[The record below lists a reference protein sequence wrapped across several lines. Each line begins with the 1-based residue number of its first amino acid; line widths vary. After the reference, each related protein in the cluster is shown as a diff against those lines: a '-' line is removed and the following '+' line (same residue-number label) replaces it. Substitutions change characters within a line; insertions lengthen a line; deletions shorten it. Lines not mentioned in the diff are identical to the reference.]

1 MTPLL
6 RSPGTTSL
14 LELSLGLG
22 LGLAASL
29 SPQVLGATPQKTV
42 TRHIGAHTFTLPY
55 GFQIEAV
62 ATNDQVARPVNGSLD
77 DQGRLYVTDSS
88 GSTEAPAVQAKNPQW
103 RVIRLEDTDGDGRYD
118 RSVVFADK
126 LPMLQGILW
135 HQGAVYVGGTPAIW
149 KLTDADGDGRADRR
163 DEWWNVGHPS
173 THCGN
178 EVHGPYAGP
187 DGLIYWTKGAFEPV
201 RWTNGF
207 TGTVH
212 QDRASHIF
220 RARPD
225 GSALESVMTG
235 GMDNPVDV
243 VFNADGEAF
252 FTSTFIDFSQPGFR
266 DGVAHASYGAVFGKA
281 NSVLDDRA
289 VFRPGP
295 ALAHPIAQLGAAA
308 PSGLAAYDHTAF
320 GASYSGNLF
329 ASASNLRKISRLQLE
344 RDGASF
350 RATESDFVVSSS
362 LDFHPTDVLAD
373 ADGSVLILDTGG
385 WYKLCCP
392 SSQLWKADV
401 LGGVYRVTKTGASHQ
416 RPKAPASPAPES
428 ELARIRRLGDRRDP
442 AGVPAAMALLDQS
455 LKSGRRD
462 GQLTA
467 ITALARLRHAA
478 ATPAIVRALE
488 GPDDEA
494 LRMAA
499 TAALAELR
507 DTGALRQALAHSNPR
522 VQAAALQALEQIPGG
537 GLRAEEVGPALF
549 SDRPQARDAA
559 LWVAQ
564 RHADWGDALAG
575 SLRQRLLAGNP
586 PPGGRDGLTSLLGG
600 LISSPAVQ
608 ALMADLLTAAQA
620 HPETRLGLLDAMAQH
635 APKTPPESW
644 GRALTALLEGAS
656 GTVSAETAPSVL
668 RAARGLSSQA
678 PLREALLKTA
688 RNPATPASLR
698 LSAYAALPAGWPATA
713 ADLAPLLTGLRD
725 RQGTAAEALARA
737 VLEPD
742 HLDQVAR
749 TLPEIGP
756 LELTRVLPA
765 FERGSSVRT
774 GESLLAALGRS
785 KARTAVR
792 PETLRAVLKGY
803 PAEVRAQGDRFLET
817 LDTGLAGRR
826 QRLEKIRAELPA
838 GDVRRGQAVF
848 NSPKAACIQCHR
860 LGYQGGDV
868 GPELTSIGTVR
879 SGEDLLEAIV
889 EPSASLV
896 RSYEPVSVTTRDGE
910 ERLGILRR
918 DDARGVALVTG
929 PASTLQIDR
938 ADITA
943 VTPSTVSLM
952 PAGLDEQLTR
962 QELADLLE
970 FLKNTRWGK

>member
-1 MTPLL
+1 MT
-6 RSPGTTSL
+6 SI
-14 LELSLGLG
+14 SLGSGSAGLLWMG
-22 LGLAASL
+22 LGLATTLGTAN
-29 SPQVLGATPQKTV
+29 LGAA
-42 TRHIGAHTFTLPY
+42 TRQIGAHTFTLPE

-62 ATNDQVARPVNGSLD
+62 ATTEHVARPVNGSLD

-88 GSTEAPAVQAKNPQW
+88 GSTEPPATQAKNPQW

-118 RSVVFADK
+118 RSIVFADK

-135 HQGAVYVGGTPAIW
+135 HQGSVYVGGTPAIW

-212 QDRASHIF
+212 QDKASHIF

-225 GSALESVMTG
+225 GSAMESVMTG
-235 GMDNPVDV
+235 GMDNPVAV

-252 FTSTFIDFSQPGFR
+252 FTSTFIDFSEPGFR
-266 DGVAHASYGAVFGKA
+266 DGVGHASFGAVFGKA
-281 NSVLDDRA
+281 NSVLEDQA

-320 GASYSGNLF
+320 GAGYSGNLF
-329 ASASNLRKISRLQLE
+329 AAAFNLRKISRLQIE

-350 RATESDFVVSSS
+350 RAKDSDFVVSSS
-362 LDFHPTDVLAD
+362 IDFHPTDVLAD

-416 RPKAPASPAPES
+416 RPKAPTAAAPES
-428 ELARIRRLGDRRDP
+428 ELARVRRLGDRRDP

-455 LKSGRRD
+455 LKSGQRD

-467 ITALARLRHAA
+467 ITALARLRHTAA
-478 ATPAIVRALE
+478 APAILRTLE

-499 TAALAELR
+499 TAALADLR
-507 DTGALRQALAHSNPR
+507 DTSALRTALSHANPR
-522 VQAAALQALEQIPGG
+522 VQAAALHALEQIPGG
-537 GLRAEEVGPALF
+537 GLRAEDVGAVLF
-549 SDRPQARDAA
+549 SDRPEARDAA

-575 SLRQRLLAGNP
+575 SLRQCLLAGPP
-586 PPGGRDGLTSLLGG
+586 PPGGREGLSSLLGG
-600 LISSPAVQ
+600 LMSSPAVQ
-608 ALMADLLTAAQA
+608 ALVANVLNAAQVRW
-620 HPETRLGLLDAMAQH
+620 ETRLGVLSAMAQH
-635 APKTPPESW
+635 TPKNPPESW
-644 GRALTALLEGAS
+644 SRTLTALLAAPSAS
-656 GTVSAETAPSVL
+656 ATPETFSSVL
-668 RAARGLSSQA
+668 RAARNLNGQPA
-678 PLREALLKTA
+678 VREALLKSA
-688 RNPATPASLR
+688 RAQSLPAPLR
-698 LSAYAALPAGWPATA
+698 LSAFAALPGGWSAND
-713 ADLAPLLTGLRD
+713 ADLAFLLTGLRD
-725 RQGTAAEALARA
+725 RQGSAAEALSKAA
-737 VLEPD
+737 LEPH

-756 LELTRVLPA
+756 LELNRVLPA
-765 FERGSSVRT
+765 FERQPSANAGQ
-774 GESLLAALGRS
+774 SLLTALGQS
-785 KARTAVR
+785 KARSSIR
-792 PETLRAVLKGY
+792 PETLRATLKGY
-803 PAEVRAQGDRFLET
+803 PAEIRAQGDRFLET

-826 QRLEKIRAELPA
+826 KRLEKIRSELPA

-848 NSPKAACIQCHR
+848 NSAKAACIQCHR

-879 SGEDLLEAIV
+879 SADDLLEAIV

-896 RSYEPVSVTTRDGE
+896 RSYEPVSITTRDGE

-918 DDARGVALVTG
+918 DDAQGVTLITG
-929 PASTLQIDR
+929 PGSTLQIDR
-938 ADITA
+938 GNITA
-943 VTPSTVSLM
+943 MTPSTVSLM
-952 PAGLDEQLTR
+952 PTGLDEQISR
-962 QELADLLE
+962 QELADLIE
-970 FLKNTRWGK
+970 FLKNTRWGR

>member
-1 MTPLL
+1 MKPTPRNPGLSTLIRLL
-6 RSPGTTSL
+6 PGLALALGTTA
-14 LELSLGLG
+14 LEAGPSG
-22 LGLAASL
+22 
-29 SPQVLGATPQKTV
+29 TT
-42 TRHIGAHTFTLPY
+42 TRQIGAHTFTVPE

-62 ATNDQVARPVNGSLD
+62 ATTDQVARPVNGSLD
-77 DQGRLYVTDSS
+77 DQVRLYVTDSS

-103 RVIRLEDTDGDGRYD
+103 RVIRLEDTNGDGRYD

-135 HQGAVYVGGTPAIW
+135 HQGSVYVGGTPAIW

-163 DEWWNVGHPS
+163 EEWWNVGHPS

-212 QDRASHIF
+212 QDKASHIF

-225 GSALESVMTG
+225 GSAMESVMTG

-243 VFNADGEAF
+243 VFNADGDAF

-281 NSVLDDRA
+281 NSVLEDRA

-308 PSGLAAYDHTAF
+308 PSGLAAYDHEAF
-320 GASYSGNLF
+320 GPGFRGDLF
-329 ASASNLRKISRLQLE
+329 ASAFNLRKISRIQLE
-344 RDGASF
+344 REGASF
-350 RATESDFVVSSS
+350 KAKDSDFVVSSS

-401 LGGVYRVTKTGASHQ
+401 LGGVYRVTRVGAKHT
-416 RPKAPASPAPES
+416 RPATPASTGPKS

-442 AGVPAAMALLDQS
+442 AGIPAAMALLNTS

-478 ATPAIVRALE
+478 ATPLILRTLE
-488 GPDDEA
+488 GPDDET

-507 DTGALRQALAHSNPR
+507 ATAPLRQALEHPNPK
-522 VQAAALQALEQIPGG
+522 VQAAALQALEQIPDG

-549 SDRPQARDAA
+549 SDRPLARDAA

-564 RHADWGDALAG
+564 RHADWGEALAG
-575 SLRQRLLAGNP
+575 SLRQRLLAGTP
-586 PPGGRDGLTSLLGG
+586 PPGGRAGLTSLLGG

-608 ALMADLLTAAQA
+608 TLMADLLTAPQA
-620 HPETRLGLLDAMAQH
+620 HLETRHGILDAMAQH
-635 APKTPPESW
+635 APKNPPESW
-644 GRALTALLEGAS
+644 GRALTAWLEVPSA
-656 GTVSAETAPSVL
+656 TVSAETLPSVL
-668 RAARGLSSQA
+668 RAARSLTGQA
-678 PLREALLKTA
+678 PVREALLKTA
-688 RNPATPASLR
+688 RNPALPAPLR
-698 LSAYAALPAGWPATA
+698 LSAYAALPAGWQANA
-713 ADLAPLLTGLRD
+713 ADLGPLLAGLRE
-725 RQGTAAEALARA
+725 RQGSAAEALARA
-737 VLEPD
+737 TLEPD
-742 HLDQVAR
+742 QLDEVAR
-749 TLPEIGP
+749 ALPEIGP

-765 FERGSSVRT
+765 FERGPSART
-774 GESLLAALGRS
+774 GESLLAALGKS

-792 PETLRAVLKGY
+792 PEMLRAVLKGY
-803 PAEVRAQGDRFLET
+803 PAEIRVQADRFLET

-826 QRLEKIRAELPA
+826 KRLEKIRSELPS

-868 GPELTSIGTVR
+868 GPELTSVGTVR
-879 SGEDLLEAIV
+879 SADDLLEAIV

-918 DDARGVALVTG
+918 DDARGITLVTG
-929 PASTLQIDR
+929 PGSTLQIDR

-952 PAGLDEQLTR
+952 PAGLDEQITR
-962 QELADLLE
+962 LDLADLLE
-970 FLKNTRWGK
+970 FLKNTRWGR

>member
-1 MTPLL
+1 MTSISLG
-6 RSPGTTSL
+6 SGSASL
-14 LELSLGLG
+14 LWVG
-22 LGLAASL
+22 LGLATTLGTAN
-29 SPQVLGATPQKTV
+29 LGAA
-42 TRHIGAHTFTLPY
+42 TRQIGTHTFTLPE

-62 ATNDQVARPVNGSLD
+62 ATTEQVARPVNGSLD

-88 GSTEAPAVQAKNPQW
+88 GSTEPPATQAKNPQW

-118 RSVVFADK
+118 RSIVFADK

-135 HQGAVYVGGTPAIW
+135 HQGSVYVGGTPAIW
-149 KLTDADGDGRADRR
+149 KLTDADGDGRAERR

-235 GMDNPVDV
+235 GMDNPVAV

-266 DGVAHASYGAVFGKA
+266 DGVGHASFGAVFGKA
-281 NSVLDDRA
+281 NSVLEDQA

-320 GASYSGNLF
+320 GSGYSGNLF
-329 ASASNLRKISRLQLE
+329 ASAFNLRKISRLQLE

-350 RATESDFVVSSS
+350 QAKDSDFVVSSS
-362 LDFHPTDVLAD
+362 IDFHPTDVLAD

-401 LGGVYRVTKTGASHQ
+401 LGGVYRVTKTGASHE
-416 RPKAPASPAPES
+416 RTKAPTAAAPES
-428 ELARIRRLGDRRDP
+428 ELARVRRLGDRRDP
-442 AGVPAAMALLDQS
+442 AGVPAAMALLNQS

-467 ITALARLRHAA
+467 ITALARLRHTAA
-478 ATPAIVRALE
+478 APAIVRTLE

-499 TAALAELR
+499 TAALADLR
-507 DTGALRQALAHSNPR
+507 DTSALRTALSQTNPR
-522 VQAAALQALEQIPGG
+522 VQAAALHALEQIPGG
-537 GLRAEEVGPALF
+537 GLRAEDVGAVLF
-549 SDRPQARDAA
+549 SDRPEARDAA

-564 RHADWGDALAG
+564 RHTDWGDALAG
-575 SLRQRLLAGNP
+575 SLRQRLLAGTP
-586 PPGGRDGLTSLLGG
+586 PPGGREGLNSLLGG
-600 LISSPAVQ
+600 LMSSPAVQ
-608 ALMADLLTAAQA
+608 ALVADVLTAAQV
-620 HPETRLGLLDAMAQH
+620 HPETRQGALSAMAQH
-635 APKTPPESW
+635 APKNPPESW
-644 GRALTALLEGAS
+644 SRALTALLEAPS
-656 GTVSAETAPSVL
+656 TSATPETFSSVL
-668 RAARGLSSQA
+668 RAARTLNGQPA
-678 PLREALLKTA
+678 LREALLKSA
-688 RNPATPASLR
+688 RAQSLPASLR
-698 LSAYAALPAGWPATA
+698 LSAFAALPGGWSAND
-713 ADLAPLLTGLRD
+713 ADLAFLLTGLRD
-725 RQGTAAEALARA
+725 RQGSAAESLSKAA
-737 VLEPD
+737 LEPH

-756 LELTRVLPA
+756 LELNRVLPA
-765 FERGSSVRT
+765 FERQSSTRA
-774 GESLLAALGRS
+774 GQSLLTALGQS
-785 KARTAVR
+785 KARTSIR
-792 PETLRAVLKGY
+792 PETLRATLKGY
-803 PAEVRAQGDRFLET
+803 PAEIRAQGDRFLET

-826 QRLEKIRAELPA
+826 KRLEKIRSELPA

-848 NSPKAACIQCHR
+848 NSAKAACIQCHR

-879 SGEDLLEAIV
+879 SADDLLEGIV

-918 DDARGVALVTG
+918 DDARGVTLITG
-929 PASTLQIDR
+929 PGSTLQIDR
-938 ADITA
+938 TDITA
-943 VTPSTVSLM
+943 MTPSTVSLM
-952 PAGLDEQLTR
+952 PAGLDEQISR
-962 QELADLLE
+962 QELADLIE
-970 FLKNTRWGK
+970 FLKNTRWGR

>member
-1 MTPLL
+1 MTSI
-6 RSPGTTSL
+6 SPGSGSAGL
-14 LELSLGLG
+14 LWMG
-22 LGLAASL
+22 LGLATTLGTAN
-29 SPQVLGATPQKTV
+29 LGAA
-42 TRHIGAHTFTLPY
+42 TRQIGAHTFTLPE

-62 ATNDQVARPVNGSLD
+62 ATTEHVARPVNGSLD

-88 GSTEAPAVQAKNPQW
+88 GSTEPPATQAKNPQW

-118 RSVVFADK
+118 RSIVFADK

-135 HQGAVYVGGTPAIW
+135 HQGSVYVGGTPAIW
-149 KLTDADGDGRADRR
+149 KLTDADGDGRAERR

-225 GSALESVMTG
+225 GSAMESVMTG

-266 DGVAHASYGAVFGKA
+266 DGVGHASFGAVFGKA
-281 NSVLDDRA
+281 NSVLEDRA

-308 PSGLAAYDHTAF
+308 PSGMAAYDHTAF
-320 GASYSGNLF
+320 GAGYSGNLF
-329 ASASNLRKISRLQLE
+329 ASAFNLRKISRLQLE

-350 RATESDFVVSSS
+350 RAKDSDFVVSSS
-362 LDFHPTDVLAD
+362 IDFHPTDVLAD

-416 RPKAPASPAPES
+416 RPKAPTAAAPES
-428 ELARIRRLGDRRDP
+428 ELARVRRLGDRRDP

-455 LKSGRRD
+455 LKSGQRD

-467 ITALARLRHAA
+467 ITALARLRHTAA
-478 ATPAIVRALE
+478 APAILRTLE

-499 TAALAELR
+499 TAALADLR
-507 DTGALRQALAHSNPR
+507 DTSALRTALSHTNPR
-522 VQAAALQALEQIPGG
+522 VQAAALHALEQIPGG
-537 GLRAEEVGPALF
+537 GLRAEDVGAVLF
-549 SDRPQARDAA
+549 SDRPEARDAA

-575 SLRQRLLAGNP
+575 SLRQRLLAGTP
-586 PPGGRDGLTSLLGG
+586 PPGGRDGLSSLLGG
-600 LISSPAVQ
+600 LMSSPAVQ
-608 ALMADLLTAAQA
+608 ALVANVLNAAQVRW
-620 HPETRLGLLDAMAQH
+620 ETRLGVLSAMAQH
-635 APKTPPESW
+635 TPKNPPESW
-644 GRALTALLEGAS
+644 SRTLTALLAAPSAS
-656 GTVSAETAPSVL
+656 ATPETFSSVL
-668 RAARGLSSQA
+668 RAARTLNGQPA
-678 PLREALLKTA
+678 LREALLKSA
-688 RNPATPASLR
+688 RAQSLPASLR
-698 LSAYAALPAGWPATA
+698 LSAFAALPGGWSAND
-713 ADLAPLLTGLRD
+713 ADLAFLLTGLRD
-725 RQGTAAEALARA
+725 RQGSAAESLSKAA
-737 VLEPD
+737 LEPH

-756 LELTRVLPA
+756 LELNRVLPA
-765 FERGSSVRT
+765 FERQPSANAGQ
-774 GESLLAALGRS
+774 SLLTALGQS
-785 KARTAVR
+785 KARTSIR
-792 PETLRAVLKGY
+792 PETLRATLKGY
-803 PAEVRAQGDRFLET
+803 PAEIRAQGDRFLET

-826 QRLEKIRAELPA
+826 KRLEKIRSELPA

-848 NSPKAACIQCHR
+848 NSAKAACIQCHR

-879 SGEDLLEAIV
+879 SADDLLEAIV

-896 RSYEPVSVTTRDGE
+896 RSYEPVSITTRDGE

-918 DDARGVALVTG
+918 DDAQGVTLITG
-929 PASTLQIDR
+929 PGSTLQIDR
-938 ADITA
+938 GDITA
-943 VTPSTVSLM
+943 MTPSTVSLM
-952 PAGLDEQLTR
+952 PAGLDEQISR
-962 QELADLLE
+962 QELADLIE
-970 FLKNTRWGK
+970 FLKNTRWGR

>member
-1 MTPLL
+1 MTPI
-6 RSPGTTSL
+6 SQGAGTAATL
-14 LELSLGLG
+14 
-22 LGLAASL
+22 LAALTL
-29 SPQVLGATPQKTV
+29 STLPGLVRAESADHPAERTH
-42 TRHIGAHTFTLPY
+42 TRTIGAHTFTLPG
-55 GFQIEAV
+55 GFHIEAV
-62 ATNDQVARPVNGSLD
+62 ATTDQVARPVNGSLD
-77 DQGRLYVTDSS
+77 DRGRLYVTESS
-88 GSTEAPAVQAKNPQW
+88 GSTDEPAAQAKDPRW
-103 RVIRLEDTDGDGRYD
+103 RVIRLEDSDGDGRYD
-118 RSVVFADK
+118 RSVVFADT

-135 HQGAVYVGGTPAIW
+135 HEGAVYVGGSPAIW
-149 KLTDADGDGRADRR
+149 KLSDADGDGRADRR

-207 TGTVH
+207 TGAVH
-212 QDRASHIF
+212 QDRAAHIF

-225 GSALESVMTG
+225 GSGLESVMTG

-243 VFNADGEAF
+243 AFDTDGEAF

-266 DGVAHASYGAVFGKA
+266 DGVAHASFGAVFGKA
-281 NSVLDDRA
+281 NSVLDDLA

-295 ALAHPIAQLGAAA
+295 ALAHPIVQLGAAA
-308 PSGLAAYDHTAF
+308 PSGLDIYHHDAF
-320 GASYSGNLF
+320 GPGFRGNLF
-329 ASASNLRKISRLQLE
+329 ASAFNLRKISRVRLQRE
-344 RDGASF
+344 GASF
-350 RATESDFVVSSS
+350 RATESEFVASSS
-362 LDFHPTDVLAD
+362 LDFHPTDVIVD
-373 ADGSVLILDTGG
+373 GDGSVLILDTGG

-401 LGGVYRVTKTGASHQ
+401 LGGVYRVTRTGASHR
-416 RPKAPASPAPES
+416 RPKVPAAPAPES
-428 ELARIRRLGDRRDP
+428 ELARVRRLGDRRDP
-442 AGVPAAMALLDQS
+442 AAVPLAMALLDPA

-462 GQLTA
+462 AQLVA
-467 ITALARLRHAA
+467 ITALARLRHAP
-478 ATPAIVRALE
+478 ATPAILRALE

-507 DTGALRQALAHSNPR
+507 DTGPLRQALAHSNPR
-522 VQAAALQALEQIPGG
+522 VQAAALQALDQIPAG

-549 SDRPQARDAA
+549 SDRPPVREAA

-575 SLRQRLLAGNP
+575 SLRQRLLTGTAA
-586 PPGGRDGLTSLLGG
+586 PGGRDGLAALLGG
-600 LISSPAVQ
+600 LMSSPALQ
-608 ALMADLLTAAQA
+608 ALVADLAASPQTPA
-620 HPETRLGLLDAMAQH
+620 ETRLGALDAMAQH
-635 APKTPPESW
+635 PPKTPPESW
-644 GRALTALLEGAS
+644 GKTLAALLA
-656 GTVSAETAPSVL
+656 TAPKTAAPEPLLPAL
-668 RAARGLSSQA
+668 RAARHLASQPA
-678 PLREALLKTA
+678 LREALLATA
-688 RNPATPASLR
+688 RNPALPASLR
-698 LSAYAALPAGWPATA
+698 LPAYAALPAGWTATA
-713 ADLAPLLTGLRD
+713 ADLVPLLAGLRE
-725 RQGTAAEALARA
+725 RQGSAAEALARA
-737 VLEPD
+737 SLEPD
-742 HLDQVAR
+742 HLDEIAR

-765 FERGSSVRT
+765 FERGPSARA

-785 KARTAVR
+785 KARTAIR
-792 PETLRAVLKGY
+792 PEMLRAVLKGY
-803 PAEVRAQGDRFLET
+803 PAEIRAQGDRFLET

-826 QRLEKIRAELPA
+826 QRLEKIRSGLPA

-868 GPELTSIGTVR
+868 GPELTRIGTVR
-879 SGEDLLEAIV
+879 SADDLLEAIV

-929 PASTLQIDR
+929 PGSTLNIDR

-952 PAGLDEQLTR
+952 PAGLDEQITR

>member
-1 MTPLL
+1 MKSISLGSGSAGLL
-6 RSPGTTSL
+6 WMG
-14 LELSLGLG
+14 LSLATNLG
-22 LGLAASL
+22 TAN
-29 SPQVLGATPQKTV
+29 LGAA
-42 TRHIGAHTFTLPY
+42 TRQIGTHTFTLPE

-62 ATNDQVARPVNGSLD
+62 ATTEHVARPVNGSLD
-77 DQGRLYVTDSS
+77 DRGRLYVTDSS
-88 GSTEAPAVQAKNPQW
+88 GSTEPPATQAKNPQW

-118 RSVVFADK
+118 RSIVFADK

-135 HQGAVYVGGTPAIW
+135 HQGSVYVGGTPAIW

-212 QDRASHIF
+212 QDKASHIF

-235 GMDNPVDV
+235 GMDNPVAV
-243 VFNADGEAF
+243 VFNADGDAF

-266 DGVAHASYGAVFGKA
+266 DGVGHASFGAVFGKA
-281 NSVLDDRA
+281 NSVLEDRA

-320 GASYSGNLF
+320 GSDYSGNLF
-329 ASASNLRKISRLQLE
+329 ASAFNLRKISRLQLE

-350 RATESDFVVSSS
+350 RAQDSDFVVSSS
-362 LDFHPTDVLAD
+362 IDFHPTDVLAD

-416 RPKAPASPAPES
+416 RTKTPTAAAPES
-428 ELARIRRLGDRRDP
+428 ELARVRRLGDRRDP
-442 AGVPAAMALLDQS
+442 AGVPAAMALLKTS
-455 LKSGRRD
+455 LTSGRRD
-462 GQLTA
+462 GQITA
-467 ITALARLRHAA
+467 ITALARLRHTAA
-478 ATPAIVRALE
+478 APAILRALE
-488 GPDDEA
+488 GPEDEA

-499 TAALAELR
+499 TAALADLR
-507 DTGALRQALAHSNPR
+507 DTSPLRTALSHANPR
-522 VQAAALQALEQIPGG
+522 VQAAVLHALEQIPGG
-537 GLRAEEVGPALF
+537 GLRAEDVGAVLF
-549 SDRPQARDAA
+549 SDRPEARDAA

-575 SLRQRLLAGNP
+575 SLRQRLLEGTP
-586 PPGGRDGLTSLLGG
+586 PPGGRESLTALLGG
-600 LISSPAVQ
+600 LMPSPALQ
-608 ALMADLLTAAQA
+608 ALVAELVV
-620 HPETRLGLLDAMAQH
+620 HPKTHLETRNAALGAMAQH
-635 APKTPPESW
+635 APKNPPESW
-644 GRALTALLEGAS
+644 SQAL
-656 GTVSAETAPSVL
+656 VSVLDPSSDAAPVAETRNGETL
-668 RAARGLSSQA
+668 FRAARPLAGQPA
-678 PLREALLKTA
+678 LREALLRTA
-688 RNPATPASLR
+688 RSASMPLPVR
-698 LSAYAALPAGWPATA
+698 LSAYAALPTGWTA
-713 ADLAPLLTGLRD
+713 QEADLPVLLTALRN
-725 RQGTAAEALARA
+725 RQGLAAEALAKA
-737 VLEPD
+737 ALEPD
-742 HLDQVAR
+742 SLDQVAR
-749 TLPEIGP
+749 ALPEIGP
-756 LELTRVLPA
+756 LELTRILPA
-765 FERGSSVRT
+765 FERQPSARAGDA
-774 GESLLAALGRS
+774 LLTALGQS
-785 KARTAVR
+785 KARTALR
-792 PETLRAVLKGY
+792 PETVRATLKGY
-803 PAEVRAQGDRFLET
+803 PAEIRDRGDRFLET
-817 LDTGLAGRR
+817 LDTGLPARR
-826 QRLEKIRAELPA
+826 QRLDKIRSELPA

-879 SGEDLLEAIV
+879 SADDLLEAIV

-918 DDARGVALVTG
+918 DDARGITLVTG
-929 PASTLQIDR
+929 PGSTLQIDR

-952 PAGLDEQLTR
+952 PAGLDEQITR
-962 QELADLLE
+962 QELADLIE
-970 FLKNTRWGK
+970 FLKNTRWGR

>member
-1 MTPLL
+1 MTSIFLSARSANLLWMGLSLATALSTTPL
-6 RSPGTTSL
+6 S
-14 LELSLGLG
+14 
-22 LGLAASL
+22 AA
-29 SPQVLGATPQKTV
+29 
-42 TRHIGAHTFTLPY
+42 TRQIGAHTFTLPE

-62 ATNDQVARPVNGSLD
+62 ATTEHVARPVNGSLD

-88 GSTEAPAVQAKNPQW
+88 GSTEPPATQAKNPQW

-135 HQGAVYVGGTPAIW
+135 HQGSVYVGGTPAIW
-149 KLTDADGDGRADRR
+149 KLTDADGDGRAERR

-212 QDRASHIF
+212 QDKASHIF

-235 GMDNPVDV
+235 GMDNPVAV

-266 DGVAHASYGAVFGKA
+266 DGVGHASFGAVFGKA
-281 NSVLDDRA
+281 NSVLEDRA

-308 PSGLAAYDHTAF
+308 PSGLAAYDHSAF
-320 GASYSGNLF
+320 GAGYSGNLF
-329 ASASNLRKISRLQLE
+329 ASAFNLRKISRLQLE
-344 RDGASF
+344 REGASF
-350 RATESDFVVSSS
+350 RAKDSDFVVSSS
-362 LDFHPTDVLAD
+362 IDFHPTDVLAD

-416 RPKAPASPAPES
+416 RPKPPTAAAPES
-428 ELARIRRLGDRRDP
+428 ELARVRRLGDQRDQ
-442 AGVPAAMALLDQS
+442 AGIPAATALLDQS

-467 ITALARLRHAA
+467 ITALARLRHTAA
-478 ATPAIVRALE
+478 APTILRTLE

-499 TAALAELR
+499 TAALADLR
-507 DTGALRQALAHSNPR
+507 DTSTLRKALSHANPR
-522 VQAAALQALEQIPGG
+522 VQAAALHALEQIPGG
-537 GLRAEEVGPALF
+537 SLRAEDVGAVLF
-549 SDRPQARDAA
+549 SDRPEARDAA

-575 SLRQRLLAGNP
+575 SLRQRLLAGTP
-586 PPGGRDGLTSLLGG
+586 PPGGREGLSSLLGG
-600 LISSPAVQ
+600 LMSSPAVQ
-608 ALMADLLTAAQA
+608 GLVADVLTTVTTAQV
-620 HPETRLGLLDAMAQH
+620 HPESRQGALSAMAQH
-635 APKTPPESW
+635 TPKNPPESW
-644 GRALTALLEGAS
+644 SRALTALLAAPSAS
-656 GTVSAETAPSVL
+656 ATPETFSSVL
-668 RAARGLSSQA
+668 RAARTLNGQPA
-678 PLREALLKTA
+678 VREALLKFA
-688 RNPATPASLR
+688 RAQALPAPLR
-698 LSAYAALPAGWPATA
+698 LSAFAALPGGWSAND
-713 ADLAPLLTGLRD
+713 ADLAFLLKGLRD
-725 RQGTAAEALARA
+725 RQGSAAEALSKAA
-737 VLEPD
+737 LEPH
-742 HLDQVAR
+742 HLDQVASA
-749 TLPEIGP
+749 LPEIGP
-756 LELTRVLPA
+756 LELNRVLPA
-765 FERGSSVRT
+765 FERQPSARAGQ
-774 GESLLAALGRS
+774 SLLTALGQS
-785 KARTAVR
+785 KARTALR
-792 PETLRAVLKGY
+792 PETLRATLKGY
-803 PAEVRAQGDRFLET
+803 PAEIRAQGDRFLET

-826 QRLEKIRAELPA
+826 KRLEKIRSELPA

-848 NSPKAACIQCHR
+848 NSAKAACIQCHR

-879 SGEDLLEAIV
+879 SADDLLEAIV

-918 DDARGVALVTG
+918 DDARGVTLITG
-929 PASTLQIDR
+929 PGSTLQIDR

-952 PAGLDEQLTR
+952 PAGLDEQITR
-962 QELADLLE
+962 QELADLIE
-970 FLKNTRWGK
+970 FLKNTRWGR